1 MKKLRWTQQTNHL
14 ETHMRAWRCENQPEN
29 LGPGIVQLPDDLIPA
44 FNRAVR
50 RVAHRMGF
58 RTRIAGL
65 VALRVFSR

>member
-1 MKKLRWTQQTNHL
+1 MWARKC
-14 ETHMRAWRCENQPEN
+14 ANQPEN
-29 LGPGIVQLPDDLIPA
+29 LDLWRLLQLRDDLIPA

-65 VALRVFSR
+65 VACRVDSR